1 MKTMNKLTLA
11 ALLAFAAAG
20 PVLAQAGPG
29 GGVGTGDGTGA
40 AAGTSEGGGGTT
52 GWLANSP
59 AFRGDARVTATGIAP
74 ADGSNTERSIAL
86 AGVPSTASMGAG
98 PAVVAAPVNSSV
110 HLIPGAVQVQAG
122 TSESVNGNSRTV
134 VTRYWANVP
143 AGVERDADFQR
154 WTRLK

>member
-1 MKTMNKLTLA
+1 MKTVNKLTLA
-11 ALLAFAAAG
+11 ALLAVASAASF
-20 PVLAQAGPG
+20 AQAGPG

-59 AFRGDARVTATGIAP
+59 SYRGDARVTATGIAP
-74 ADGSNTERSIAL
+74 ADGSNTDRSIAL
-86 AGVPSTASMGAG
+86 AGAPSTATLGAG

-134 VTRYWANVP
+134 ITRYWANVP